1 MWNKFN
7 LIGLH
12 TFWQSIWQNVSYRR
26 LATALLLSVFL
37 HFLIINQFFI
47 DSINPQDQHSIIE
60 ARLVLPPALTRLA
73 FPKPALLKK
82 IPKKIITKPN
92 PPALAASEPT
102 IPTTE
107 TTALSDAM
115 PTNQADAP
123 NISDDY
129 TQGLATIAQKTD
141 AQETKNKETKT
152 KVTETQVTETQE
164 SVAQLPEESGIAI
177 NSQAYHYIETEF
189 DVRTDLDAKVNAS
202 AAGKAKIIFQLLP
215 NNKQY
220 KLKSLIQAKGLA
232 SLLIPDLLQISEGNL
247 TQSGLQPEHYLYQF
261 GNKANKTF
269 NAYFDWRNQ
278 QLSLHSANGD
288 QLLNLPSGTQDLL
301 SFMYQFMFVA
311 PMQSMH
317 LSITNGKKIGSYDYS
332 FEGEE
337 IIATKIGDIN
347 TIHLMRMAAEGE
359 KKTELWLALDYQY
372 VPVKI
377 RETEKQGKVYELLMT
392 SLKTETRVAATEQE
406 SATQ

>member
-1 MWNKFN
+1 MWSNFKWS
-7 LIGLH
+7 GLH

-37 HFLIINQFFI
+37 HFLIIDQFFI
-47 DSINPQDQHSIIE
+47 DSINTQDQHSIIE
-60 ARLVLPPALTRLA
+60 ARLVLPPALPRLA

-82 IPKKIITKPN
+82 IPKKIIAKPN
-92 PPALAASEPT
+92 PPALAAPEPT

-107 TTALSDAM
+107 TTALNDAM

-123 NISDDY
+123 KISDDY

-141 AQETKNKETKT
+141 AQETK
-152 KVTETQVTETQE
+152 TQVTETQE
-164 SVAQLPEESGIAI
+164 SVAQVPEESGIAI

-189 DVRTDLDAKVNAS
+189 DVRTDIGAKVNAS

-347 TIHLMRMAAEGE
+347 TMHLMRIGAESE

-377 RETEKQGKVYELLMT
+377 RETEKKGKVYELLMT
-392 SLKTETRVAATEQE
+392 SLKTETPVAVTEQE
-406 SATQ
+406 SATP

>member
-1 MWNKFN
+1 MWNKFK
-7 LIGLH
+7 LSGLH

-37 HFLIINQFFI
+37 HFLIIDQFFI

-60 ARLVLPPALTRLA
+60 ARLVLPPALPRLA

-115 PTNQADAP
+115 LTNQADAP
-123 NISDDY
+123 KNSDDY

-141 AQETKNKETKT
+141 AQETK
-152 KVTETQVTETQE
+152 TQE
-164 SVAQLPEESGIAI
+164 SVAQVPEESAIAI

-189 DVRTDLDAKVNAS
+189 DVRTDIGAKVNAS
-202 AAGKAKIIFQLLP
+202 AAGKAKITFQLLP

-232 SLLIPDLLQISEGNL
+232 SLLIPDLLQTSEGNL

-269 NAYFDWRNQ
+269 NAYFDWHNQ

-337 IIATKIGDIN
+337 IITTKIGDIN
-347 TIHLMRMAAEGE
+347 TMHLMRIGAESE

-392 SLKTETRVAATEQE
+392 SLKTETPIAVTEQE
-406 SATQ
+406 SATP

>member
-1 MWNKFN
+1 MWNKFK
-7 LIGLH
+7 LSGLH

-26 LATALLLSVFL
+26 IATALLLSVFL
-37 HFLIINQFFI
+37 HFLIIDQFFI

-60 ARLVLPPALTRLA
+60 ARLVLTPALPRLA
-73 FPKPALLKK
+73 FPKPTLLKK
-82 IPKKIITKPN
+82 TPQKIVAKPN
-92 PPALAASEPT
+92 PPALAASEP
-102 IPTTE
+102 IITTAE
-107 TTALSDAM
+107 TAALSDAI
-115 PTNQADAP
+115 PTNHADAP
-123 NISDDY
+123 KNSDDY

-141 AQETKNKETKT
+141 VQETK
-152 KVTETQVTETQE
+152 TQVTETQE
-164 SVAQLPEESGIAI
+164 SVAQVPEESGIAI

-189 DVRTDLDAKVNAS
+189 DVRTDIGAKVNAS

-232 SLLIPDLLQISEGNL
+232 SLLIPDLLQTSEGNL
-247 TQSGLQPEHYLYQF
+247 TQSGLQPGHYLYQF

-347 TIHLMRMAAEGE
+347 TMHLMRIGAESE

-392 SLKTETRVAATEQE
+392 SLKTETPIAVTEQK
-406 SATQ
+406 SATP

>member
-1 MWNKFN
+1 
-7 LIGLH
+7 
-12 TFWQSIWQNVSYRR
+12 
-26 LATALLLSVFL
+26 
-37 HFLIINQFFI
+37 
-47 DSINPQDQHSIIE
+47 
-60 ARLVLPPALTRLA
+60 
-73 FPKPALLKK
+73 
-82 IPKKIITKPN
+82 
-92 PPALAASEPT
+92 
-102 IPTTE
+102 
-107 TTALSDAM
+107 
-115 PTNQADAP
+115 
-123 NISDDY
+123 
-129 TQGLATIAQKTD
+129 
-141 AQETKNKETKT
+141 
-152 KVTETQVTETQE
+152 
-164 SVAQLPEESGIAI
+164 
-177 NSQAYHYIETEF
+177 
-189 DVRTDLDAKVNAS
+189 VRTDIGAKVNAS
-202 AAGKAKIIFQLLP
+202 AAGKAKITFQLLP

-347 TIHLMRMAAEGE
+347 TMHLMRIGAESE

-392 SLKTETRVAATEQE
+392 SLKTETPIAVTEQE
-406 SATQ
+406 SATP

>member
-1 MWNKFN
+1 MWNKFK
-7 LIGLH
+7 LSGLH
-12 TFWQSIWQNVSYRR
+12 MFWQSIWQNVSYRR
-26 LATALLLSVFL
+26 LAKALLLSVFL
-37 HFLIINQFFI
+37 HFLIIDQFFI
-47 DSINPQDQHSIIE
+47 DSINPKDQHSIIE
-60 ARLVLPPALTRLA
+60 ARLVLPPALPRLA
-73 FPKPALLKK
+73 FPKNVLLKK
-82 IPKKIITKPN
+82 TTQKIVAKPN
-92 PPALAASEPT
+92 PPALAASEP
-102 IPTTE
+102 IITTAE
-107 TTALSDAM
+107 TAALSDAM
-115 PTNQADAP
+115 PTKQADAP
-123 NISDDY
+123 KNSDDY
-129 TQGLATIAQKTD
+129 TQALPTITQKTETQDTD
-141 AQETKNKETKT
+141 AQESAA
-152 KVTETQVTETQE
+152 QVTEE
-164 SVAQLPEESGIAI
+164 SDIAI
-177 NSQAYHYIETEF
+177 NTQAYHYIETEF
-189 DVRTDLDAKVNAS
+189 DVRTDIGAKVNAS
-202 AAGKAKIIFQLLP
+202 AAGKAKITFQLLP

-232 SLLIPDLLQISEGNL
+232 LLLIPDLLQTSEGNL
-247 TQSGLQPEHYLYQF
+247 IQSGLQPEHYLYQF
-261 GNKANKTF
+261 GNKANKIF

-347 TIHLMRMAAEGE
+347 TMHLIRIGAESE

-377 RETEKQGKVYELLMT
+377 RETEKKGKVYELLMT
-392 SLKTETRVAATEQE
+392 SLKTETPIAVTEQK
-406 SATQ
+406 SATP

>member
-1 MWNKFN
+1 MWNKFK
-7 LIGLH
+7 LSGLH

-37 HFLIINQFFI
+37 HFLIIDQFFI

-60 ARLVLPPALTRLA
+60 ARLVLPPALPRLA

-92 PPALAASEPT
+92 PPALAASEP
-102 IPTTE
+102 IITTAE
-107 TTALSDAM
+107 TAALSDAM
-115 PTNQADAP
+115 PTNQADALK
-123 NISDDY
+123 NSDDY

-141 AQETKNKETKT
+141 AQ
-152 KVTETQVTETQE
+152 VTEE
-164 SVAQLPEESGIAI
+164 SAIAI
-177 NSQAYHYIETEF
+177 NSQAYHTIETEF
-189 DVRTDLDAKVNAS
+189 DVRTDIGAKVNAS
-202 AAGKAKIIFQLLP
+202 AAGKAKITFQLLP

-232 SLLIPDLLQISEGNL
+232 SLLIPDLLQTSEGNL

-269 NAYFDWRNQ
+269 NAYFDWHNQ

-288 QLLNLPSGTQDLL
+288 QLLNLPSGAQDLL

-347 TIHLMRMAAEGE
+347 TMHLMRIGAEIE

-392 SLKTETRVAATEQE
+392 SLKTETPIAVTEQE
-406 SATQ
+406 SATP

>member
-12 TFWQSIWQNVSYRR
+12 TLWQSIWQNVSYRR

-37 HFLIINQFFI
+37 HFLIIDQFFI

-60 ARLVLPPALTRLA
+60 ARLVLPPALPRLA

-82 IPKKIITKPN
+82 IPKKIIAKPN
-92 PPALAASEPT
+92 PPALAAPEPT

-115 PTNQADAP
+115 PTNQAVAP
-123 NISDDY
+123 KISDDY

-141 AQETKNKETKT
+141 AQETKTKETK
-152 KVTETQVTETQE
+152 TQVTETQE
-164 SVAQLPEESGIAI
+164 SVAQVPEESGIAI

-189 DVRTDLDAKVNAS
+189 DVRTDIGAKVNAS

-347 TIHLMRMAAEGE
+347 TMHLMRIGAESE

-377 RETEKQGKVYELLMT
+377 RETEKKGKVYELLMT
-392 SLKTETRVAATEQE
+392 SLKTETPVAVTEQE
-406 SATQ
+406 SATP

>member
-1 MWNKFN
+1 
-7 LIGLH
+7 
-12 TFWQSIWQNVSYRR
+12 
-26 LATALLLSVFL
+26 
-37 HFLIINQFFI
+37 
-47 DSINPQDQHSIIE
+47 
-60 ARLVLPPALTRLA
+60 LPPALPRLA

-92 PPALAASEPT
+92 PPALASSEPT

-141 AQETKNKETKT
+141 AQETKTKETKT
-152 KVTETQVTETQE
+152 QLTETQE
-164 SVAQLPEESGIAI
+164 SVAQVPEESAIAI

-189 DVRTDLDAKVNAS
+189 DVRTDIGAKVNAS
-202 AAGKAKIIFQLLP
+202 AAGKAKITFQLLP

-232 SLLIPDLLQISEGNL
+232 SLLIPDLLQTSEGNL

-269 NAYFDWRNQ
+269 NAYFDWHNQ

-337 IIATKIGDIN
+337 IITTKIGDIN
-347 TIHLMRMAAEGE
+347 TMHLMRIGAESE

-392 SLKTETRVAATEQE
+392 SLKTETPIAVTEQE
-406 SATQ
+406 SATP